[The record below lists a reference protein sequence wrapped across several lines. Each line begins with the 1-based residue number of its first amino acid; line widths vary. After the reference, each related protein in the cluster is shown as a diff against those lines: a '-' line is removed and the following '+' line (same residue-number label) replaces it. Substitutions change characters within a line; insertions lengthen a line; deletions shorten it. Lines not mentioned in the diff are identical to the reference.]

1 MSRCGMLTAIDFLC
15 GAGGWACAARGLPI
29 RFVAVADLEADCLE
43 TWRVNH
49 LRHHSRCKLLQVDL
63 GSMAGVNQILA
74 ALADRR
80 VDLVVGSIP
89 CEQVST
95 ARQCGDGKNRCS
107 AAELSQLHLLID
119 NVLGLVKSLRPRW
132 WAIEDVI
139 QAEKHMTPAIDLG
152 FEVPMRRSKRPTSA
166 RNRGCGRF
174 SGYFPIRSRRNSRAH
189 CDRASGRARI
199 GPSTWRKASA
209 RSSAAKAAGSATTRY
224 ASANPADRVGRSKA
238 CWREEAAPDA
248 ASWSRRCTAASA

>member
-1 MSRCGMLTAIDFLC
+1 MSRCGMLTAIDLLC

-152 FEVPMRRSKRPTSA
+152 FEVPMRRIQAAHFGPQSRLRTFFGVFPDPKPEELPRTLRSCLRPGPHRTIDAAESFRKKFRGQGGGVGNDAIRICEPSRPCWTIQA
-166 RNRGCGRF
+166 R
-174 SGYFPIRSRRNSRAH
+174 
-189 CDRASGRARI
+189 
-199 GPSTWRKASA
+199 
-209 RSSAAKAAGSATTRY
+209 
-224 ASANPADRVGRSKA
+224 
-238 CWREEAAPDA
+238 WREEAAPDA
-248 ASWSRRCTAASA
+248 ASWSRRRTAASA